1 VSTVLL
7 DRSPVQLERL
17 DVAAGRAS
25 AWREHGAGESFL
37 YVIAGEGAIELADGP
52 QALAAESVVWLEP
65 GDRYRLAAAEDG
77 LAVLAATVKGGAA
90 T

>member
-1 VSTVLL
+1 MSTLLL
-7 DRSPVQLERL
+7 DRAPLELERL

-25 AWREHGAGESFL
+25 AWSEHGAGESFL
-37 YVIAGEGAIELADGP
+37 YVIAGEGAIELAGGP

-65 GDRYRLAAAEDG
+65 GDRYRLAADEAG
-77 LAVLAATVKGGAA
+77 LSVLAATVKGGAA